1 MLINNFNIEQ
11 FLSLE
16 GYSDSREDRRK
27 GSGGSAE
34 FFTPYSIV
42 KKMCDKIPESDWAD
56 PNKTWLE
63 PSMGNGQFIL
73 MILYRRIH
81 EYKIPWMVAL
91 KNVYGVELMQDNV
104 EECRERVHELL
115 RNISSDYDPDIADL
129 IMDKN
134 FVCHD
139 FFTWNFEEWREMTDE
154 EIRKANVKPKKEK
167 PKKEKKKD
175 PLQLEIQFEL

>member
-1 MLINNFNIEQ
+1 MQINFNIEQ

-16 GYSDSREDRRK
+16 GYDTEDRVSRRK
-27 GSGGSAE
+27 TGISSQE

-63 PSMGNGQFIL
+63 SSFGNGQFIL

-81 EYKIPWMVAL
+81 EYKIPWMTAL

-115 RNISSDYDPDIADL
+115 RNIASDYDPDIADL

-134 FVCHD
+134 FVCDNFFEFD
-139 FFTWNFEEWREMTDE
+139 FINWKHID
-154 EIRKANVKPKKEK
+154 K
-167 PKKEKKKD
+167 
-175 PLQLEIQFEL
+175 

>member
-1 MLINNFNIEQ
+1 MKFDIEQ

-16 GYSDSREDRRK
+16 GYDTEERVSRRK
-27 GSGGSAE
+27 DSKVNSNE

-42 KKMCDKIPESDWAD
+42 KKMCDKISESDWAD

-63 PSMGNGQFIL
+63 PCAGNFQFIIF
-73 MILYRRIH
+73 ILYRRIH

-91 KNVYGVELMQDNV
+91 KNMYLVELMQDNID
-104 EECRERVHELL
+104 EGRERVHELL
-115 RNISSDYDPDIADL
+115 RNISSDYDPEIADL

-154 EIRKANVKPKKEK
+154 EIRNSNKKIK
-167 PKKEKKKD
+167 RGK
-175 PLQLEIQFEL
+175 

>member
-1 MLINNFNIEQ
+1 MMINFSIEQ
-11 FLSLE
+11 FLDLT
-16 GYSDSREDRRK
+16 GYEETRKDRRK
-27 GSGGSAE
+27 SKEVNSQE

-63 PSMGNGQFIL
+63 SSFGNGQFIL

-129 IMDKN
+129 IMDRN

-154 EIRKANVKPKKEK
+154 EIKQNN
-167 PKKEKKKD
+167 KKKK
-175 PLQLEIQFEL
+175 FENSLKKS

>member
-1 MLINNFNIEQ
+1 MMINFNIEQ
-11 FLSLE
+11 FLDLT
-16 GYSDSREDRRK
+16 GYEDTRKDRRK
-27 GSGGSAE
+27 SKEVNSQE

-63 PSMGNGQFIL
+63 SSFGNGQFIL

-129 IMDKN
+129 IMDRN

-154 EIRKANVKPKKEK
+154 EIKQNN
-167 PKKEKKKD
+167 KKKK
-175 PLQLEIQFEL
+175 FENSLKKS

>member
-1 MLINNFNIEQ
+1 MHSFNIEQ
-11 FLSLE
+11 FLDLT
-16 GYSDSREDRRK
+16 GYEQSRLDRRK
-27 GSGGSAE
+27 NNKEGKSTAE

-56 PNKTWLE
+56 PDKTWLE
-63 PSMGNGQFIL
+63 PSMGHGQFIL

-81 EYKIPWMVAL
+81 EYKIPWMTAL

-129 IMDKN
+129 IMDKS

-154 EIRKANVKPKKEK
+154 EIRNS
-167 PKKEKKKD
+167 KKK
-175 PLQLEIQFEL
+175 IKRGK